1 MRSAEKNAALLPME
15 ANGLLATLPPVA
27 MRLLSPH
34 LERVPVPFRKVL
46 VQEGQLP
53 RHVYFPLTGVMSMV
67 VVMKDSDDVVEIATI
82 GNEGL
87 VGAPIVLG
95 TLAMNHRVFCQ
106 VGPGEALRLESKIF
120 AEALEQ
126 SAVIRLM
133 CNRYIQAMMVMMG
146 QGVACNRVH
155 PVEQRCARWILMTA
169 DRAPSNR
176 FNLTQEFLAQ
186 MLGVRRA
193 TVTVAAGMLQ
203 QAGIIRYR
211 RGIIEVADRP
221 QLEAACCECYG
232 VIKSEFARLLS
243 PAGGAAPTSRSAGV
257 SASS

>member
-1 MRSAEKNAALLPME
+1 
-15 ANGLLATLPPVA
+15 
-27 MRLLSPH
+27 
-34 LERVPVPFRKVL
+34 
-46 VQEGQLP
+46 
-53 RHVYFPLTGVMSMV
+53 
-67 VVMKDSDDVVEIATI
+67 
-82 GNEGL
+82 
-87 VGAPIVLG
+87 
-95 TLAMNHRVFCQ
+95 
-106 VGPGEALRLESKIF
+106 
-120 AEALEQ
+120 
-126 SAVIRLM
+126 M